1 MKDEAKIWLNY
12 AEENLKSS
20 EILLQNSLYNPCLQN
35 AQQCVEKA
43 LKALLIKKEIIFK
56 RTHDI
61 FELNQVLLQN
71 SVVIDL
77 SEEECDLLNSIY
89 LPTKYPL
96 GNALPDFIPEKNI
109 CVEILEIT
117 KRVFQ
122 EVKKQIPF

>member
-1 MKDEAKIWLNY
+1 MKNEAKIWMDF
-12 AEENLKSS
+12 AGENLKSA

-61 FELNQVLLQN
+61 FELNQILTHN
-71 SVVIDL
+71 SVVIDI

-96 GNALPDFIPEKNI
+96 GNALPDFILDKNI
-109 CVEILEIT
+109 CGEILEIT
-117 KRVFQ
+117 KRVFH
-122 EVKKQIPF
+122 EVKKQIPG